1 MPNASPDAT
10 AIRWF
15 DSIRG
20 RLTLVIA
27 MFVLAMIGLL
37 AFQTWREIEQVYAA
51 RQTQLRNIVE
61 VAHKAIE
68 GQYLAFTQGKISEA
82 EAQTRA
88 KAIVRSMRYNGDGYL
103 FVQDDNMVTIVHGA
117 RPDQEGVNGRDQK
130 DPSGKYL
137 SREMHEVASQQGQ
150 GFVSYEY
157 AKPGAPLDQPSP
169 KLSIVKFFAPWRWTV
184 GTGVYIDDLNAS
196 VRHELL
202 LGSAVA
208 LALCLLI
215 GAAAWSVVFG
225 LTRRLSALSA
235 ATSALAAGDLDAELP
250 KATGK
255 DEVDRMA
262 EALHVF
268 QDAARARASL
278 EISARSARSE
288 AETSRVSFDQERAE
302 KERRLEEA
310 TGALG
315 VGLVKLAGGDLAY
328 RIETAFEPRLD
339 KLRVDFNAALDKLRQ
354 TMLSVRDNADG
365 IKSGVEEIA
374 HASDNLSSRTEEQA
388 ARLEKTAAALDE
400 ITATLK
406 TSADGVKNASG
417 LVSTADHDAREGA
430 VVVKRAVEAMD
441 MISKSS
447 QQIAQII
454 VVIDEI
460 AFQTNLLALNA
471 GVEAA
476 RAGEAGR
483 GFAVV
488 ASEVRALAQR
498 SADAAKEIKT
508 LISDSAAQVENGV
521 RLVTE
526 TGGGLERIIS
536 RVSEINRVVADL
548 AGGAQEQAQG
558 LEEVNG
564 AINAM
569 DQATQQNATMAEESN
584 AASHSLAQETTR
596 LAELISAFNL
606 GPARDAQMRRELQKA
621 APHAFV
627 APKRPPVKPAAPAKP
642 ALAKAAGGGAHE
654 WSEF

>member
-1 MPNASPDAT
+1 MPHASPGA
-10 AIRWF
+10 AGIRWL

-20 RLTLVIA
+20 RLTVVIA

-37 AFQTWREIEQVYAA
+37 AFQTWRGVQQIYAA

-61 VAHKAIE
+61 VAQKAIE
-68 GQYLAFTQGKISEA
+68 GQYLAFTQGKITEA
-82 EAQTRA
+82 EAQQRA

-103 FVQDDNMVTIVHGA
+103 FVTDDNYVTIVHGA

-130 DPSGKYL
+130 DPGGKYFT
-137 SREMHEVASQQGQ
+137 REMVDTASQQGQ

-169 KLSIVKFFAPWRWTV
+169 KLSFVKFFAPWRWTV
-184 GTGVYIDDLNAS
+184 ATGVYLDDLNAS

-202 LGSAVA
+202 LGCVVA
-208 LALCLLI
+208 LVLCLII
-215 GAAAWSVVFG
+215 GGVAGRIVFA
-225 LTRRLSALSA
+225 LTRRLTALSA
-235 ATSALAAGDLDAELP
+235 ATAALAAGDLDVELP
-250 KATGK
+250 RADGR

-278 EISARSARSE
+278 EASARSARSE
-288 AETSRVSFDQERAE
+288 AETSRLSFDQERAE

-315 VGLVKLAGGDLAY
+315 VGLVQLASGDLAY
-328 RIETAFEPRLD
+328 RIETPFEPRLD

-354 TMLSVRDNADG
+354 TMLSVRENADG

-558 LEEVNG
+558 LEEVND

-569 DQATQQNATMAEESN
+569 DQATQQNATMAEQSN
-584 AASHSLAQETTR
+584 AASHSLAQETSR

-606 GPARDAQMRRELQKA
+606 GNARDAQMRRELQKT
-621 APHAFV
+621 APHAFS
-627 APKRPPVKPAAPAKP
+627 APKRAPKLSAPAKP
-642 ALAKAAGGGAHE
+642 VLAKVAGGGAHE